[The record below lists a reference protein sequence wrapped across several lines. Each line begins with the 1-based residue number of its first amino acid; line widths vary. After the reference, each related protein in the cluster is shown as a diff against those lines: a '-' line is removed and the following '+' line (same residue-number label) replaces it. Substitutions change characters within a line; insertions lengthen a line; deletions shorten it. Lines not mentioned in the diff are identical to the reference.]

1 LHKQTTYLFFHTLNL
16 FRLKSKENRNE
27 IVWERHLRSLQLV
40 LVQWITGLDACI
52 IYVYVCMHV
61 LRKDKKSKTRFGYF
75 RVVRQHLYTKH
86 LFADKQ

>member
-1 LHKQTTYLFFHTLNL
+1 
-16 FRLKSKENRNE
+16 
-27 IVWERHLRSLQLV
+27 
-40 LVQWITGLDACI
+40 
-52 IYVYVCMHV
+52 MHV